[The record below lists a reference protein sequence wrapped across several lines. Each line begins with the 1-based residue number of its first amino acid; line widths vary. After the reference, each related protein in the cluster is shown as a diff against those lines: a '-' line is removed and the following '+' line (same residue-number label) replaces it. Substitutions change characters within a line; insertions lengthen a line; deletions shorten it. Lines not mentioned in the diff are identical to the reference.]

1 MLWCFVI
8 YITKAKIYYYDSL
21 SQKISLNLIKTIE
34 FIITLVKDCYQ
45 CFPGSFFL
53 ESVHCEETHS
63 GKTKKY
69 NQECYKNAPFQ
80 GPNMK
85 ICRVICLLSILLI
98 ANGIVDHDSRS
109 LPESVR
115 WLHKVYNYS
124 DYARYVLIK
133 WYLQGKACITDILPQ
148 DKLSEK
154 EKVIF

>member
-1 MLWCFVI
+1 MEN
-8 YITKAKIYYYDSL
+8 S
-21 SQKISLNLIKTIE
+21 SNLNKTEE
-34 FIITLVKDCYQ
+34 FIIALVKDCNQ

-53 ESVHCEETHS
+53 QSVRCEQTHC
-63 GKTKKY
+63 GKTKKC
-69 NQECYKNAPFQ
+69 NQEYYQNPPFQ
-80 GPNMK
+80 VPNIE
-85 ICRVICLLSILLI
+85 ICGVICLLSVFLI
-98 ANGIVDHDSRS
+98 ANGIVNHDSRS

-133 WYLQGKACITDILPQ
+133 WYLQGKACIKDILTQ